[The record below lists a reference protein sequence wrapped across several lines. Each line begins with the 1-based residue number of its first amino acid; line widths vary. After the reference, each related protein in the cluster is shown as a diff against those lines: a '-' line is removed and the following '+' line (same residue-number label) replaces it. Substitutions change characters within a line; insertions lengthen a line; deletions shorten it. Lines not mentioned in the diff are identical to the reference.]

1 MPERTVVVGSK
12 VGLHARP
19 AALFVRAASTQPVP
33 VTIAKPGGEPVPANS
48 ILSVLTLDAKGG
60 QEVVLSAEG
69 EGADAALDALAE
81 LLASDL
87 DDGS

>member
-19 AALFVRAASTQPVP
+19 AALFVKAAASQTVA
-33 VTIAKPGGEPVPANS
+33 VTIAKPGGLPVPARS

-69 EGADAALDALAE
+69 DGADAALDALAE
-81 LLASDL
+81 MLAGEL
-87 DDGS
+87 DAAD